1 MSLFAYLWKHC
12 MRLFVSNRTAFQ
24 KNKLLRA
31 WERRY
36 SKSILHLF
44 IGQPDSSM
52 DGYHSLLVV
61 HLKMH
66 CADAQDPFL
75 IDIVLGLP
83 ASLRVMWLI
92 LAEPEDGAAGIFC
105 VFTEPFVQL
114 PSVCAVW
121 LIAMKTTVSGSVKS
135 THFLF
140 LRSSSGFY
148 FMGSSWAE
156 PGCVCLGLV
165 GPANHVVCCIPGAF
179 SYWLARNTS
188 SWLTPL
194 LHKSDSVSHNIDS
207 PKALLA
213 FDFDHESNTP
223 RAAGRLNLPAHGL

>member
-1 MSLFAYLWKHC
+1 ML
-12 MRLFVSNRTAFQ
+12 LFVSNRTAFQ
-24 KNKLLRA
+24 KNELLPA

-194 LHKSDSVSHNIDS
+194 LHKSDSVSHNIDFA
-207 PKALLA
+207 KALLA
-213 FDFDHESNTP
+213 FARLWSWKQHPKS
-223 RAAGRLNLPAHGL
+223 GRTTEFSCTWTVDVIAH

>member
-1 MSLFAYLWKHC
+1 MFLFP
-12 MRLFVSNRTAFQ
+12 SNRTAFQ
-24 KNKLLRA
+24 KDTLLPA

-75 IDIVLGLP
+75 INIVLGLP
-83 ASLRVMWLI
+83 ASLHVMWLI
-92 LAEPEDGAAGIFC
+92 LAGPGDGAARIFF

-121 LIAMKTTVSGSVKS
+121 LIAMKTTVSGCEVNPFSFLV
-135 THFLF
+135 LF
-140 LRSSSGFY
+140 LWVSFYGLFLNWARLCLSGV
-148 FMGSSWAE
+148 GWA
-156 PGCVCLGLV
+156 GKS
-165 GPANHVVCCIPGAF
+165 CC
-179 SYWLARNTS
+179 
-188 SWLTPL
+188 L
-194 LHKSDSVSHNIDS
+194 LHSRGLQ
-207 PKALLA
+207 LLTRQKYIFLA
-213 FDFDHESNTP
+213 D
-223 RAAGRLNLPAHGL
+223 AAVTQVRQCFT